1 MTLHEGSRARGTRL
15 ADRMSVLGTES
26 AFAVLTRARAL
37 EAQGRR
43 IVHLEIGE
51 PDFPTPAHVVAAG
64 QQALAQGL
72 TRYVPSAGILPLREC
87 VATHLAATG
96 RLHTSPDS
104 VVITPGGKPVM
115 FFTLLALCQAGD
127 EVICPDPGF
136 PMYASIAAATGA
148 VPVALPLRE
157 ENGFRLDPGELRGL
171 VTPRTR
177 VLVLNSPHNPC
188 GSVLTADDVQQVAQ
202 IALEHDLVV
211 LSDEIY
217 SSLGYDGRCP
227 SVLDVE
233 GMPERTVLLDGWSK
247 TFAMTGWRLGYG
259 VFPAEL
265 VEPVTRLLVN
275 SVSCVPEFVQ
285 RAGIAALEGPW
296 DAVEQMREEYRS
308 RRNFV
313 VDRLNAIDGIRCLQP
328 SGAFY
333 AFPNVTGL
341 GRTSDALADD
351 LLVRA
356 GIACL
361 PGTAFGA
368 HGEGFLRLS
377 YATGRAEL
385 QTALDALTQHVDE
398 LGRAGA

>member
-1 MTLHEGSRARGTRL
+1 MRL

-26 AFAVLTRARAL
+26 AFAVLAKARAL

-43 IVHLEIGE
+43 VVHLEIGE
-51 PDFPTPAHVVAAG
+51 PDRPTPQHVVRAAE
-64 QQALAQGL
+64 QALEEGR
-72 TRYVPSAGILPLREC
+72 TRYVPSAGILPLRQA
-87 VATHLAATG
+87 VATHLASAG
-96 RLHTSPDS
+96 RLTTSPEQ

-127 EVICPDPGF
+127 EVIVPDPGF

-148 VPVALPLRE
+148 VPVALPLRQA
-157 ENGFRLDPGELRGL
+157 NGFRLDPDELRSL

-188 GSVLTADDVQQVAQ
+188 GSVLTEQDVQEVAQ

-217 SSLGYDGRCP
+217 SSLGYDGACP

-247 TFAMTGWRLGYG
+247 TFSMTGWRLGYG

-285 RAGIAALEGPW
+285 AGGIAALEGPW
-296 DAVEQMREEYRS
+296 DAVVEMREEYRQ
-308 RRNFV
+308 RRDLV
-313 VDRLNAIDGIRCLQP
+313 VERLNGIDGVSCVTP

-333 AFPNVTGL
+333 AFPDVTGL
-341 GRTSDALADD
+341 GLTSDALADD

-356 GIACL
+356 GVACL

-377 YATGRAEL
+377 YATGRDDLE
-385 QTALDALTQHVDE
+385 TALSAVARHVED

>member
-1 MTLHEGSRARGTRL
+1 MVRA
-15 ADRMSVLGTES
+15 AEE
-26 AFAVLTRARAL
+26 AL
-37 EAQGRR
+37 E
-43 IVHLEIGE
+43 
-51 PDFPTPAHVVAAG
+51 
-64 QQALAQGL
+64 QGL
-72 TRYVPSAGILPLREC
+72 TRYVPSAGILTLRQA
-87 VATHLAATG
+87 VATHLADTG
-96 RLHTSPDS
+96 RLRTSPEQ

-127 EVICPDPGF
+127 EVIVPDPGF
-136 PMYASIAAATGA
+136 PMYASITAATGA
-148 VPVALPLRE
+148 VPVALPLRQA
-157 ENGFRLDPGELRGL
+157 NGFRLDPDELRSL

-188 GSVLTADDVQQVAQ
+188 GSVLTEQDVQEVAQ

-217 SSLGYDGRCP
+217 SSLGYDGACP

-247 TFAMTGWRLGYG
+247 TFSMTGWRLGYG

-296 DAVEQMREEYRS
+296 DAVVEMREEYRQ
-308 RRNFV
+308 RRDLV
-313 VDRLNAIDGIRCLQP
+313 VERLAGIDGVSCVTP

-333 AFPNVTGL
+333 AFPDVSRLGL
-341 GRTSDALADD
+341 SSDALADD
-351 LLVRA
+351 LLARA
-356 GIACL
+356 GVACL

-377 YATGRAEL
+377 YATGRDEL
-385 QTALDALTQHVDE
+385 ETALAAIAQYVED